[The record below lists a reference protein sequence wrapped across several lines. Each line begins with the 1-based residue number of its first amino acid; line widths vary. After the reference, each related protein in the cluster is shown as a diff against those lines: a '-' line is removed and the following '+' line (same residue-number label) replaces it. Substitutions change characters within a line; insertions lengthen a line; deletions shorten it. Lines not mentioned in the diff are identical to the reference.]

1 MLLQPQS
8 IDTGMSPLEIAKDG
22 YKGGRMDSEKY
33 NKTVKL
39 LESAQSGQSINQSM
53 DNKHLLKSSH
63 ARSIKMRVSFFSWS
77 QDSSWHYMRGKRL
90 AKIGPFTSASTPP
103 STRR

>member
-33 NKTVKL
+33 NETVKL

-53 DNKHLLKSSH
+53 DNMHLLKSSH
-63 ARSIKMRVSFFSWS
+63 ARSIKMRF
-77 QDSSWHYMRGKRL
+77 
-90 AKIGPFTSASTPP
+90 PP
-103 STRR
+103 SSPSSLDHRIHPDTT

>member
-33 NKTVKL
+33 NETVKL
-39 LESAQSGQSINQSM
+39 LESAQSGQSINQSI
-53 DNKHLLKSSH
+53 NGQYAL
-63 ARSIKMRVSFFSWS
+63 V
-77 QDSSWHYMRGKRL
+77 
-90 AKIGPFTSASTPP
+90 KIFT
-103 STRR
+103 REIN

>member
-33 NKTVKL
+33 NETVEL
-39 LESAQSGQSINQSM
+39 LESAQSGQSIN
-53 DNKHLLKSSH
+53 
-63 ARSIKMRVSFFSWS
+63 
-77 QDSSWHYMRGKRL
+77 G
-90 AKIGPFTSASTPP
+90 
-103 STRR
+103 

>member
-33 NKTVKL
+33 NETVEL
-39 LESAQSGQSINQSM
+39 LESAQSGQSINQSI
-53 DNKHLLKSSH
+53 N
-63 ARSIKMRVSFFSWS
+63 
-77 QDSSWHYMRGKRL
+77 G
-90 AKIGPFTSASTPP
+90 
-103 STRR
+103 